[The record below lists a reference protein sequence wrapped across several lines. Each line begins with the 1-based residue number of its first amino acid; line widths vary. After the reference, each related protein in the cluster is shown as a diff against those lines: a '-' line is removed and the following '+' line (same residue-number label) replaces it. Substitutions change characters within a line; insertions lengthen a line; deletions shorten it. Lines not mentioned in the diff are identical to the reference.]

1 MVISPKKR
9 NKPTGGIIVMPK
21 RGLYDNINRRK
32 KKGISRTK
40 KKSTIDPK
48 TYDKMKKKKGGF
60 APKKKKSKA
69 TKRRS

>member
-1 MVISPKKR
+1 
-9 NKPTGGIIVMPK
+9 MPK

-32 KKGISRTK
+32 KKGISRSK

-60 APKKKKSKA
+60 APKKKR
-69 TKRRS
+69 TTRKRK

>member
-9 NKPTGGIIVMPK
+9 NRPAGGIIVMPK

-32 KKGISRTK
+32 KKGISRSK

-60 APKKKKSKA
+60 APKKKK
-69 TKRRS
+69 TTRKRK